1 MDIKKEQADLKKRQE
16 KVVEGINQNA
26 TQQQQLAAQMRELLK
41 EVDVLN
47 GETRMLE
54 RLSKDSDKT
63 KKS

>member
-54 RLSKDSDKT
+54 RLSKDSDKA